1 MPIRH
6 DRDDVLRRVVV
17 RIEGPF
23 QTGDVMAF
31 LEQHRLSDAW
41 SYGML
46 YDLRGMTG
54 QPTLEEQRALMSRG
68 VQAGRQRGP
77 LAILVTDP
85 EMYKKACAYAAL
97 GHAMLTIGVFR
108 DAGEAEAWLAGQSA

>member
-1 MPIRH
+1 MPIHH

-23 QTGDVMAF
+23 QTSDVMAF

-46 YDLRGMTG
+46 YDLRGMT
-54 QPTLEEQRALMSRG
+54 
-68 VQAGRQRGP
+68 
-77 LAILVTDP
+77 
-85 EMYKKACAYAAL
+85 
-97 GHAMLTIGVFR
+97 
-108 DAGEAEAWLAGQSA
+108 